1 MRAERSPA
9 QLNSLQ
15 ISHIRNLEKV
25 RLEQLR
31 RVNIFFGR
39 NGSGKTSVLE
49 SIHLLGLARSFRGSS
64 VKSLI
69 SHGQSTCTVFGLL
82 TCSDRPGPLP
92 LGVSRSAAG
101 EAQIKVGGKNVRTV
115 AELAEELPV
124 LVINS
129 DSFDLLTGSPVARR
143 QFLDWGVFHVE
154 HQFFYQWQRYQRCI
168 KQRNKLLR
176 HGKIGLRELAV
187 WTRDLAASGTAI
199 TEFRRAYFNLLV
211 PRFQAI
217 VAQLAPAMEGLEVR
231 FRQGWDQRLSYEEAL
246 ESSTETDMEQG
257 YTHVGPQRADIKV
270 MIGGHS
276 AADTLS
282 RGQQKLVVCSLKLAQ
297 GQLMYEMGRRQCAYL
312 VDDLPSELDRQHSEH
327 VCSLLAAMDAQVFI
341 TCVHRD
347 DIMAVWPESGFEDMA
362 MFHVE
367 HGHVNPYP
375 DRSE

>member
-1 MRAERSPA
+1 MRAERSRA
-9 QLNSLQ
+9 QLSALQ
-15 ISHIRNLEKV
+15 ISHIRNLENV
-25 RLEQLR
+25 RLEGLR
-31 RVNIFFGR
+31 RVNVFFGR

-49 SIHLLGLARSFRGSS
+49 SIHLLGLARSFRGNS

-69 SHGQSTCTVFGLL
+69 SHGQSTCTVFGRL
-82 TCSDRPGPLP
+82 
-92 LGVSRSAAG
+92 SRSDGPAPISVGVTRSTSG
-101 EAQIKVGGKNVRTV
+101 EAQIKVAGRIVRTV

-124 LVINS
+124 LVINA

-154 HQFFYQWQRYQRCI
+154 HQFFHQWQRYQRCI

-176 HGKIGLRELAV
+176 HGKIDSRELAV
-187 WTRDLAASGTAI
+187 WTHDLAASGTAI

-217 VAQLAPAMEGLEVR
+217 VAQLAPTLEGLEVR

-246 ESSTETDMEQG
+246 GSSTETDMERG
-257 YTHVGPQRADIKV
+257 YTHVGPQRADIRV
-270 MIGGHS
+270 MVNGHL

-297 GQLMYEMGRRQCAYL
+297 GQLMYEMGRCQCAYL

-327 VCSLLAAMDAQVFI
+327 VCALLAAMDAQVFI
-341 TCVHRD
+341 TCVHKD
-347 DIMAVWPESGFEDMA
+347 DIMAVWPEPGLRDMA
-362 MFHVE
+362 LFHVE
-367 HGHVNPYP
+367 HGHIKPYADP
-375 DRSE
+375 SE